1 MKKILLVLMAVFAG
15 RAAFAQIESHV
26 TWAYAA
32 KKVSATE
39 AVILLRATMDDGWH
53 IYSAYQKD
61 GGPIKT
67 SFKFTP
73 SKGYALEGKI
83 IEPKPVT
90 AFEKSFG
97 INVSYFEKSV
107 VFQQK
112 VKLQG
117 KKAAV
122 KGSLEYMTCNDRKCL
137 PPETVQF
144 AVNIVL

>member
-67 SFKFTP
+67 SFKFTFVG
-73 SKGYALEGKI
+73 SEDVYYHIHI
-83 IEPKPVT
+83 I
-90 AFEKSFG
+90 
-97 INVSYFEKSV
+97 
-107 VFQQK
+107 
-112 VKLQG
+112 
-117 KKAAV
+117 
-122 KGSLEYMTCNDRKCL
+122 
-137 PPETVQF
+137 
-144 AVNIVL
+144 